1 MGKRG
6 PRKAPPALQEL
17 RQTQPCRRS
26 PAPGTAL
33 AAPAKPPL
41 PRDPPKEIGEG
52 AAAAIYASIER
63 AQRALIESGQPN
75 WLGEEDLPLIA
86 IAVQSA
92 ATWNLAKEAL
102 NARVKVFEEQQAGM
116 GYLAL
121 FTTDH
126 RGNKRLATELLAQER
141 TGEKAIAAFRA
152 LGMPNKHA
160 LVAIEQTQRDAAG
173 NEQATRLL
181 FGGPQQ

>member
-6 PRKAPPALQEL
+6 PRKAPPALQDL

-26 PAPGTAL
+26 PAPDTAL

-41 PRDPPKEIGEG
+41 PRDPPEEIEG
-52 AAAAIYASIER
+52 SLAKKIYASIER
-63 AQRALIESGQPN
+63 AQRALLESGQPN

-86 IAVQSA
+86 IAVQAA
-92 ATWNLAKEAL
+92 ATWQLAKTAL
-102 NARVKVFEEQQAGM
+102 NTRIEAFDEQTPGK

-160 LVAIEQTQRDAAG
+160 IVAIETSQRDAAG
-173 NEQATRLL
+173 NEQALRLL
-181 FGGPQQ
+181 FGGPQP